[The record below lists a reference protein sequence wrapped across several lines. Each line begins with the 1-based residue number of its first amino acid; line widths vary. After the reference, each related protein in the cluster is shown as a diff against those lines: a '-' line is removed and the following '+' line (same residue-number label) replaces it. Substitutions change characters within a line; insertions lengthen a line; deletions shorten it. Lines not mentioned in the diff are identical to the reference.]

1 MSNEPPSQ
9 DPEPIEA
16 EFEPTS
22 GQSEQARKA
31 EGVKAMRRRPI
42 TWVELGVGLV
52 LSAVAGAG
60 IATVMNGGATGT
72 GTGALARDITSL
84 TSDQQALTSRADQV
98 SQELV
103 TLRAR
108 VDSQADQIAAR
119 QASEQAMRQ
128 ELEEAVSQIGVLT
141 GEGEDGEA
149 ATISQNTPL
158 GRLVS
163 RIQDLEETISDES
176 SSPQTTRQMQRSLR
190 NLAQRVEA
198 LDEASVDLTTASERR
213 RASIAALEQ
222 GLERIQ
228 GEFNSMREQFA
239 SVEDVENEIG
249 AVRQSVSELAD
260 TAEADRAPIIAAAEE
275 SRAIRALA
283 AVESAANKGGAFVQQ
298 HRTLAGLLPDDPDV
312 EALREIARRGAP
324 TLEQLRT
331 EFARASERAEFI
343 AAGQVNDGWG
353 WLRGAMSGIVTVR
366 RTDADEVT
374 LGTIANARSALASGD
389 IAAAVDSVESL
400 SGEAG
405 DAMEDWL
412 QRAERRAELDERL
425 EAINSSMLSTTD
437 TDDGN

>member
-1 MSNEPPSQ
+1 MSNDPSGQ

-22 GQSEQARKA
+22 SEREPKPKSD
-31 EGVKAMRRRPI
+31 GVKAMRRRPI

-52 LSAVAGAG
+52 VSAVAGAG
-60 IATVMNGGATGT
+60 IATIMNGGASGSSTGT
-72 GTGALARDITSL
+72 LARDVNAL
-84 TSDQQALTSRADQV
+84 TTGQQALTSRADQV

-108 VDSQADQIAAR
+108 VDTQADQLSNR
-119 QASEQAMRQ
+119 QTSEQAMRL
-128 ELEEAVSQIGVLT
+128 ELDELSNQMAVLT
-141 GEGEDGEA
+141 GDGEDIEMSEVSA
-149 ATISQNTPL
+149 NTPL

-163 RIQDLEETISDES
+163 RLQALEETIADES

-190 NLAQRVEA
+190 NLTQRVEA

-222 GLERIQ
+222 GLERMQ
-228 GEFNSMREQFA
+228 AEVNSMREQFA

-260 TAEADRAPIIAAAEE
+260 TTQADRAPIMAAAEE
-275 SRAIRALA
+275 SRAIRAL
-283 AVESAANKGGAFVQQ
+283 SALETTANKGGAFVQQ
-298 HRTLAGLLPDDPDV
+298 HRTLAGILPDDPDV

-324 TLEQLRT
+324 TIEDLRS

-366 RTDADEVT
+366 RTDADEAT
-374 LGTIANARSALASGD
+374 LQIIASARSALASGD
-389 IAAAVDSVESL
+389 VAGAVDALQRL
-400 SGEAG
+400 SGEAAG
-405 DAMEDWL
+405 AVDAWRE
-412 QRAERRAELDERL
+412 RAMRRAELDERL
-425 EAINSSMLSTTD
+425 EAINSRLLASSPA
-437 TDDGN
+437 GNGN